1 MVKKSIDIVKW
12 ESTNHF
18 EMEIKRLELNKIED
32 DLAQKELELA
42 TLQGELYAFEIKY
55 LRMVGVYF
63 AELDDIRAKIAG
75 ALARLHVEDETLQ
88 EEAERART
96 QARESAEASEAAH
109 LARESILAPFNPS
122 AELKTRFR
130 DLAKRIHPDYGRDEE
145 DRLRRHQWMAE
156 ANAAYRSG
164 DASRLQ
170 AIIRE
175 WEEHLNSVS
184 NDAITQ
190 LQQMIQKISQVKDR
204 LRIIKIT
211 IKQLRNSDIS
221 QLKERA
227 EEDEK
232 DGEDLLVKMSD
243 QLQREIIEE
252 RARLSEIWQRSS
264 HP

>member
-1 MVKKSIDIVKW
+1 VKQSIDIVKW
-12 ESTNHF
+12 ESHNYF
-18 EMEIKRLELNKIED
+18 ELEIKRLELNKIED

-42 TLQGELYAFEIKY
+42 TLQGELHAFEVKY

-96 QARESAEASEAAH
+96 QARESAEASEAARS
-109 LARESILAPFNPS
+109 AREAVFAPFNPS
-122 AELKTRFR
+122 EELKTRFR

-145 DRLRRHQWMAE
+145 DRLRRHQLMAE

-170 AIIRE
+170 AILRE
-175 WEEHLNSVS
+175 WEEHLNPIS
-184 NDAITQ
+184 NDALPQ
-190 LQQMIQKISQVKDR
+190 LQQIIQKMSQAQDR
-204 LRIIKIT
+204 LRIIQIT
-211 IKQLRNSDIS
+211 IKQLRHSDIS

-232 DGEDLLVKMSD
+232 DGEDLFVKMSD
-243 QLQREIIEE
+243 HIQREIIEE
-252 RARLSEIWQRSS
+252 RSRLSEILQRSS
-264 HP
+264 HR